1 MNLDCFLRV
10 RHVYGKQSIF
20 VTRAH
25 CHTYDC
31 ISVSNPVVD
40 SQVIMFIEVTGFNE
54 IVLPEYLRQP
64 PDNTTTLVLCLIRWL
79 APHPDARLRD
89 ADKRPVCPAPF
100 DINHSLWRF
109 ARSHRMREPFRAN
122 VLDPQ
127 IHIFPGQNDTERRA
141 VSVEQQFAYY
151 DLVLPETFISFMNCT
166 VLDAHEGTILETNIL
181 PCNVRPSYFE

>member
-1 MNLDCFLRV
+1 MYR
-10 RHVYGKQSIF
+10 KQSIF

-40 SQVIMFIEVTGFNE
+40 SQVIMFIEITGFNE

-64 PDNTTTLVLCLIRWL
+64 PDNKTTLVLCLIRWL

-109 ARSHRMREPFRAN
+109 ARSHRLRAPFRPD

-127 IHIFPGQNDTERRA
+127 IHIFPGRNDTERRISRGRSTRRA
-141 VSVEQQFAYY
+141 SCTYTSFFSRIRRFFDVYVHGFFHVERRKFDVYVQKTTY
-151 DLVLPETFISFMNCT
+151 T
-166 VLDAHEGTILETNIL
+166 
-181 PCNVRPSYFE
+181 